1 MGGTMSITLNG
12 TTGITTPDL
21 TSAAPMDVGG
31 SAVLTAASDVLTS
44 ASSLAAANLTGSL
57 PAISGAALT
66 NLPIPAAAFTLISTV
81 TVSTSVAAIEISIP
95 VGYAHYKLIFTNV
108 FPATNT
114 ALIYEI
120 QPSINN
126 GATWMTLGTVLFG
139 NVYNNF
145 AAVGSWQPSGGH
157 TLSHY
162 SCYPNSGLDYTP
174 TSGEAMF
181 YTPNTGVITKF
192 IESSLSGS
200 QSNNAPQLMKATSN
214 FNVATG
220 VNKIRFLSTGGNIG
234 NGIFDL
240 YGVSN

>member
-1 MGGTMSITLNG
+1 MAITLNG

-44 ASSLAAANLTGSL
+44 VSSLAAANLTGAL
-57 PAISGAALT
+57 PAIDGAALT

-126 GATWMTLGTVLFG
+126 GATWITNLGTVLFG
-139 NVYNNF
+139 NIYNGYG
-145 AAVGSWQPSGGH
+145 AVGSWQPSGGH

-162 SCYPNSGLDYTP
+162 TCYPAYELFYTP
-174 TSGEAMF
+174 TDGEVMF

-192 IESSLSGS
+192 IESTLAGS